1 MTYRVLVVN
10 ERGVVLLQEFHADST
25 AATAR
30 AQALAKVPGNA
41 VDVQQGDLD
50 REQLFWPNG
59 RRLP

>member
-1 MTYRVLVVN
+1 VIHRVLLVN
-10 ERGVVLLQEFHADST
+10 ERGVVLLQEFHVDSST
-25 AATAR
+25 AVAR
-30 AQALAKVPGNA
+30 AQALAKVPGNV